1 MRKIAYISGGLG
13 PLSPSMERVQKFLRS
28 VASPDTVIDVYSG
41 MGSLESRVG
50 TYEPRPR
57 HPIESE
63 YDLLNS
69 FPHEVSKFIDA
80 EKEGYQAAI
89 MNCSGDPGLSGIRE
103 AVSIPIIGPGVTGR
117 HVCSQICHKF
127 SVLTTGKKGP
137 VNILLEHEEPH
148 KLGRWISTRRIGL
161 GVLEVSGNP
170 EKAYQAMLA
179 EARKAMLEEGADA
192 FTYGCMSMAFI
203 DVDKRLENELGVP
216 FVNPAKASVKIAELC
231 IDLELTHSKLTYPT
245 PEKMTNGP

>member
-1 MRKIAYISGGLG
+1 MRKIVYISGGLG
-13 PLSPSMERVQKFLRS
+13 PLSPSMERVQKVLGNV
-28 VASPDTVIDVYSG
+28 VASDTIIDVYGG
-41 MGSLESRVG
+41 MVSLESRVG

-69 FPHEVSKFIDA
+69 FPPEVGKFIEA

-89 MNCSGDPGLSGIRE
+89 MNCSGDPGLPGIRE

-117 HVCSQICHKF
+117 HVTSQICHKF
-127 SVLTTGKKGP
+127 MVLTTGKKRP

-148 KLGRWISTRRIGL
+148 NLGRWVSTRRIGL
-161 GVLEVSGNP
+161 GVLEVSENP
-170 EKAYQAMLA
+170 ERAYDAMLV
-179 EARKAMLEEGADA
+179 EARKAMSEEGADA
-192 FTYGCMSMAFI
+192 ITYGCMSMAFI
-203 DVDKRLENELGVP
+203 DFDKRLEADLGVP
-216 FVNPAKASVKIAELC
+216 FMNPAKASVKIAELC

-245 PEKMTNGP
+245 PEKLANKH